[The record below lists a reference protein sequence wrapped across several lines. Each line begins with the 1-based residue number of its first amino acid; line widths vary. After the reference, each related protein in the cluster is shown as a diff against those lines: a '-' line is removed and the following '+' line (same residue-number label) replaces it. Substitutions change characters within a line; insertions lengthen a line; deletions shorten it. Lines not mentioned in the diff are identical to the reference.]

1 MKATVLAK
9 KLIELI
15 PVMGDFDVTPS
26 RMSKISNGA
35 TSPTAAPKNPK
46 VLFEIPRGE
55 ILDVK
60 TMLKILGEHGLLEV
74 SDDGTQ
80 FESIRAFHVILG
92 EGK

>member
-35 TSPTAAPKNPK
+35 TSPAAPPKNPK
-46 VLFEIPRGE
+46 ILFEIPRGE
-55 ILDVK
+55 ILDIK